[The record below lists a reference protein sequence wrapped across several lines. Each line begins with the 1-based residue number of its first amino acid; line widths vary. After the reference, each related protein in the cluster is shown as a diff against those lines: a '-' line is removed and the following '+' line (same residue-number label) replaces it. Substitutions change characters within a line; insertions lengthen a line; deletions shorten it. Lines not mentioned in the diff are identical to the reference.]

1 MLGFG
6 QMWPGPN
13 RAILHDKTP
22 FEPVR
27 ASVAAGA
34 VDIDDTFTLRLAA
47 GTLATEARVP
57 MKAISDAS
65 SVAVKFR

>member
-47 GTLATEARVP
+47 GTLATEARGTDESNQRCV
-57 MKAISDAS
+57 
-65 SVAVKFR
+65 VCGR